1 VKKSFPAVCLFLAGV
16 AAGPASAQRPR
27 PQPQSPRPAA
37 QPATGKPNIVVIFG
51 DDVGWFNVSAYNR
64 GMMGYRTPNIDRI
77 ASEGMLFTDAY
88 AEQSCTAGR
97 AAFIT
102 GQSGIRTGLLKV
114 GLPGTD
120 LGLRSED
127 PTIAELLRPLG
138 YTSGQFGKNHL
149 GDRDEFLPT
158 AHGFDEFFG
167 NLYHLNAEEE
177 PEDADYPRDT
187 AFARRYGPR
196 GVLHSWA
203 NADGTQRIENTGP
216 LTRQRME
223 TVDDEFLRGA
233 LGFMNGAVQQHKP
246 FFLWFNTT
254 RMHIWTHLPPAYRNR
269 TGFGLYA
276 DGMTQMDDAIGAV
289 LARLDSLGI
298 ANNTIVIF
306 SSDNGAELMSWPDG
320 GMIPFRGE
328 KNTNWEGGYRVPLV
342 MRWPGVIRPGQVSNE
357 IVAHQDWLPTI
368 LAAAGMPDISQ
379 RLLQGY
385 QAGPRTYRVH
395 LDGYNLLP
403 YLRGDTAGSPRREFF
418 YWSDDGQ
425 LVALRYDRWK
435 LVFQE
440 QRSHGF
446 DVWQE
451 PFVSLRLPKLFD
463 LRADP
468 FERADHET
476 FGYDRWRVEH
486 LYLLVPA
493 QAFVGQ
499 FIATLR
505 DFPPRQRPASF
516 NLDQVIDQ
524 LRAGAGGNH

>member
-1 VKKSFPAVCLFLAGV
+1 MVPVLLALATARDGL
-16 AAGPASAQRPR
+16 AQQPRPSRSAQ
-27 PQPQSPRPAA
+27 RPAA
-37 QPATGKPNIVVIFG
+37 QPAPAAQTGKPNVVVIFV
-51 DDVGWFNVSAYNR
+51 DDLGWFNLSAYNR
-64 GMMGYRTPNIDRI
+64 GMMGYHTPNIDRI
-77 ASEGMLFTDAY
+77 ANEGMLFTDAY

-114 GLPGTD
+114 GLPGSD
-120 LGLRSED
+120 LGLQPED
-127 PTIAELLRPLG
+127 PTIAELLRPQG

-149 GDRDEFLPT
+149 GDKDEFLPT
-158 AHGFDEFFG
+158 VHGFDEFFG

-177 PEDADYPRDT
+177 PENEDYPRDST
-187 AFARRYGPR
+187 FRQRFGPR
-196 GVLHSWA
+196 GVLHSYA
-203 NADGTQRIENTGP
+203 NPDGTQRIENTGP

-223 TVDDEFLRGA
+223 TVDNEFLQGA
-233 LGFMNGAVQQHKP
+233 LHFVNAAVQQNKP

-254 RMHIWTHLPPAYRNR
+254 RMHIWTHLPASYSGR

-276 DGMTQMDDAIGAV
+276 DGLTQADDQVGT
-289 LARLDSLGI
+289 LLNRLDSLGI

-320 GMIPFRGE
+320 GMLPFRGE
-328 KNTNWEGGYRVPLV
+328 KNTNWEGGYRVPLLV
-342 MRWPGVIRPGQVSNE
+342 RWPGVVRPGTVSNE

-368 LAAAGMPDISQ
+368 LAAAGQPDVTQ

-385 QAGPRTYRVH
+385 QAGSRTYRVH
-395 LDGYNLLP
+395 LDGYNILP
-403 YLRGDTAGSPRREFF
+403 YLRGDTTGSPRREFF
-418 YWSDDGQ
+418 YWNDDGQ

-440 QRSHGF
+440 QRTHGF

-451 PFVSLRLPKLFD
+451 PFVTLRLPKLFD

-476 FGYDRWRVEH
+476 FGYDRWRLEH
-486 LYLLVPA
+486 VYLLMPA

-499 FIATLR
+499 FLATLR
-505 DFPPRQRPASF
+505 DYPPRQRPESF
-516 NLDQVIDQ
+516 NLDAVMEQ
-524 LRAGAGGNH
+524 LRQPSGGRN